1 MTRIV
6 TVVSSEVLLVRLAML
21 GLVRL
26 EMAISPDMTMVQ
38 STMVEVMCLVCA
50 LDMLARDD

>member
-38 STMVEVMCLVCA
+38 SSMAEVMGLVCA